1 MNKLFDRDNLKI
13 LPLSSRVNK
22 LNIEQDV
29 VDPSTWIL
37 DLSNEAMEDVEK
49 TADDL
54 RRAKR
59 DGAARIL
66 TYGAHSIKNG
76 LGKVL
81 ARLAEKGWLTHLVT
95 NGAGVIHDWEFAYQ
109 GRSGEDVQR
118 YATEGQFGIW
128 DETGRYINLAI
139 VVGAYNGLGY
149 GESVGEMILK
159 EGLEIPSDEEL
170 KYAMLSGVECA
181 NFPPAPREVLD
192 ADQDSQAEILDHAAA
207 AADLL
212 RTKRRFN
219 LSDGWNKIPHPYQDY
234 SVAYHLRRNNILF
247 GCCPMIGC
255 DIIYT
260 HPANRCSAIGRAAER
275 DFLSFANSVSQ
286 LEGGVY
292 LSVGSAVL
300 SPMIFEKSL
309 SMSRNIARQ
318 KRSQIDDFDIHV
330 VALAKSAWDWT
341 RHGEPPMSDPAYYL
355 RYCKTFSRM
364 GARMSYC
371 SADNRSWF
379 AALLSTLEKNPA

>member
-309 SMSRNIARQ
+309 
-318 KRSQIDDFDIHV
+318 
-330 VALAKSAWDWT
+330 
-341 RHGEPPMSDPAYYL
+341 
-355 RYCKTFSRM
+355 
-364 GARMSYC
+364 
-371 SADNRSWF
+371 
-379 AALLSTLEKNPA
+379 